1 MVSWL
6 RRHAFAVAIPAVIAI
21 GWMDYV
27 TGPDI
32 GFSLFYLLPIVAVAW
47 YSGGSWGV
55 ATAVTAATCWQ
66 IADIAWNGSS
76 AVSLWNGFTRFM
88 IYTSTAWLIHR
99 VHADRLQMQ
108 TLNANLERALERE
121 VSLARTD
128 STTRLPNPR
137 AFREHL
143 RSDLARFA
151 QAHCSA
157 TMLFLD
163 LDNFK
168 SVNDE
173 YGHAAG
179 DDVLERIAGGIQQQ
193 IRGADMAARMGG
205 DEFVVLLWHSDED
218 NTALQQ
224 AAIEKVVRN
233 VAADYPRAQLGVSIG
248 VARIVDAGQDPE
260 RIIRDAD
267 DAMYAVKAARK
278 KAAAAAKSL

>member
-1 MVSWL
+1 M
-6 RRHAFAVAIPAVIAI
+6 PAVIAT

-32 GFSLFYLLPIVAVAW
+32 GFSLFYLLPIAAVAW

-55 ATAVTAATCWQ
+55 VTAITAATSWQ
-66 IADIAWNGSS
+66 VADIAWNGSLG
-76 AVSLWNGFTRFM
+76 VSLWNGFTRFT
-88 IYTSTAWLIHR
+88 IYATTAWLIHR
-99 VHADRLQMQ
+99 VHADRLRMQ
-108 TLNANLERALERE
+108 ALNTNLAGALERE
-121 VSLARTD
+121 AALARTD
-128 STTRLPNPR
+128 PTTRLPNPR

-179 DDVLERIAGGIQQQ
+179 DDVLMRIAAGIQQQ
-193 IRGADMAARMGG
+193 VRGADMAARMGG
-205 DEFVVLLWHSDED
+205 DEFVILLWHSDDD
-218 NTALQQ
+218 NTARQQ
-224 AAIEKVVRN
+224 AAIEAIVRE
-233 VAADYPRAQLGVSIG
+233 VAADYPRAHLGVSIG
-248 VARIVDAGQDPE
+248 VARIEDSRQDPE
-260 RIIRDAD
+260 KIIRDAD
-267 DAMYAVKAARK
+267 DAMYAAKAARK
-278 KAAAAAKSL
+278 KAAAAASG